1 MKRDHLLLMALAAAL
16 IMICAAFAIPA
27 FAADLNLKAQ
37 AIDPVV
43 KINQSCSGTIISS
56 IADDAGKVKT
66 QILTAKHCIKGK
78 NGQLNIETTERGKPI
93 KDVNVWYDN
102 DREDYKT
109 DLAVITLRD
118 TETIYPVATIAS
130 DELVDLGSD
139 IVVVGYPRA
148 LIKTVTKG
156 LFSGYQELD
165 DATLYRATA
174 PLTYGNSGGALFQ
187 QNGDNFELIGVV
199 SMKYRDSE
207 FMNLFVPLKEIQEF
221 LRIKPM
227 DITITLPPLMEYP
240 TTPPIGQ

>member
-1 MKRDHLLLMALAAAL
+1 MTRNLAIVALFFAL
-16 IMICAAFAIPA
+16 TMIALAFAIPA
-27 FAADLNLKAQ
+27 FAADTNLKTQ
-37 AIDPVV
+37 AIAPVV

-56 IADDAGKVKT
+56 EADKDGKVKT

-78 NGQLNIETTERGKPI
+78 YGQLNIETTERGKPI

-118 TETIYPVATIAS
+118 TETVYPVATIAGAEMVELG
-130 DELVDLGSD
+130 DEV
-139 IVVVGYPRA
+139 VVVGYPRA
-148 LIKTVTKG
+148 LIKTVTRG
-156 LFSGYQELD
+156 LFSGYQVID

-174 PLTYGNSGGALFQ
+174 AMTYGNSGGALFQ
-187 QNGDNFELIGVV
+187 KNGETYELIGVT

-221 LRIKPM
+221 LRLKP
-227 DITITLPPLMEYP
+227 TKVTVTLSP
-240 TTPPIGQ
+240 TFDLPASPPIGE